1 MKKKQI
7 IGLVV
12 AAALFVGVSAA
23 SVFTNTISKNL
34 LQSSADDIINLGGSY
49 QFNPPSED
57 YIAIVRVEG
66 TIQEQGGSSALEAS
80 SGYQHD
86 STMNYIDELMD
97 DSNNKGILLYVDSP
111 GGTVY
116 ESEELYQKLKEYKE
130 TTKRPIWDYMA
141 HYAASGGYMVSMAS
155 DKIYANSNT
164 TTGSIGVIMSGYD
177 MSGLYKKL
185 GIRYVSITSGKNKDS
200 SKFTDEQIAIYQDQ
214 INEAYEE
221 FVNIVADGRDMSVE
235 DVKKLA
241 DGRTYTA
248 KQAKNN
254 GLIDEIS
261 LYPDMKDA
269 MSKKLGTSTFYEME
283 SDEGL
288 LQSLFSKAE
297 SLVPKS
303 EAQVLTETAKSVESG
318 VPMYYAEQLRESG
331 EVSQTE
337 QLLCQWESGV
347 CRVLGADGG
356 LYDRQCGSI
365 CRPPDRAADI
375 CRYLTGWRR
384 CDNGNGYPVS
394 LFVER
399 YRTVCSE
406 SVVFYCIYLSDRND
420 TWKESDESPGS
431 FKKSGREADTVQCG
445 VPRDGWKI
453 LM

>member
-34 LQSSADDIINLGGSY
+34 LQNSADDIINLGGSY

-269 MSKKLGTSTFYEME
+269 MSKKLGTSAFYEME

-318 VPMYYAEQLRESG
+318 VPMYYAEQLR
-331 EVSQTE
+331 
-337 QLLCQWESGV
+337 
-347 CRVLGADGG
+347 
-356 LYDRQCGSI
+356 
-365 CRPPDRAADI
+365 
-375 CRYLTGWRR
+375 
-384 CDNGNGYPVS
+384 
-394 LFVER
+394 
-399 YRTVCSE
+399 
-406 SVVFYCIYLSDRND
+406 
-420 TWKESDESPGS
+420 
-431 FKKSGREADTVQCG
+431 
-445 VPRDGWKI
+445 
-453 LM
+453 

>member
-34 LQSSADDIINLGGSY
+34 LQNSADDIINLGGSY

-66 TIQEQGGSSALEAS
+66 TIQEQSGSSTLEAS

-221 FVNIVADGRDMSVE
+221 FVNIVADGRDMSVA

-283 SDEGL
+283 SDEGF

-318 VPMYYAEQLRESG
+318 VPMYYAEQLR
-331 EVSQTE
+331 
-337 QLLCQWESGV
+337 
-347 CRVLGADGG
+347 
-356 LYDRQCGSI
+356 
-365 CRPPDRAADI
+365 
-375 CRYLTGWRR
+375 
-384 CDNGNGYPVS
+384 
-394 LFVER
+394 
-399 YRTVCSE
+399 
-406 SVVFYCIYLSDRND
+406 
-420 TWKESDESPGS
+420 
-431 FKKSGREADTVQCG
+431 
-445 VPRDGWKI
+445 
-453 LM
+453 

>member
-7 IGLVV
+7 MGLVV

-34 LQSSADDIINLGGSY
+34 LQNSADDIINLGGSY

-66 TIQEQGGSSALEAS
+66 TIREQSGSSTLEAS

-214 INEAYEE
+214 INEAYEK

-283 SDEGL
+283 SDEGF

-318 VPMYYAEQLRESG
+318 VPMYYAEQLR
-331 EVSQTE
+331 
-337 QLLCQWESGV
+337 
-347 CRVLGADGG
+347 
-356 LYDRQCGSI
+356 
-365 CRPPDRAADI
+365 
-375 CRYLTGWRR
+375 
-384 CDNGNGYPVS
+384 
-394 LFVER
+394 
-399 YRTVCSE
+399 
-406 SVVFYCIYLSDRND
+406 
-420 TWKESDESPGS
+420 
-431 FKKSGREADTVQCG
+431 
-445 VPRDGWKI
+445 
-453 LM
+453 

>member
-34 LQSSADDIINLGGSY
+34 LQNSADDIINLGGSY

-66 TIQEQGGSSALEAS
+66 TIQEQSGSSTL
-80 SGYQHD
+80 
-86 STMNYIDELMD
+86 DELMD

-318 VPMYYAEQLRESG
+318 VPMYYAEQLR
-331 EVSQTE
+331 
-337 QLLCQWESGV
+337 
-347 CRVLGADGG
+347 
-356 LYDRQCGSI
+356 
-365 CRPPDRAADI
+365 
-375 CRYLTGWRR
+375 
-384 CDNGNGYPVS
+384 
-394 LFVER
+394 
-399 YRTVCSE
+399 
-406 SVVFYCIYLSDRND
+406 
-420 TWKESDESPGS
+420 
-431 FKKSGREADTVQCG
+431 
-445 VPRDGWKI
+445 
-453 LM
+453 

>member
-7 IGLVV
+7 AGLVV

-23 SVFTNTISKNL
+23 SVFTNTICKNL
-34 LQSSADDIINLGGSY
+34 LQSSVKDVIDLGGSC
-49 QFNPPSED
+49 QFDPPSED
-57 YIAIVRVEG
+57 YIAIVKVEG
-66 TIQEQGGSSALEAS
+66 TIQEQTQSSALETS

-97 DSNNKGILLYVDSP
+97 DPENKGILLYVDSP

-177 MSGLYKKL
+177 MSGLYEKL

-214 INEAYEE
+214 INEAYDE
-221 FVNIVADGRDMSVE
+221 FVKIVADGRGMSVD

-248 KQAKNN
+248 KQAKQN

-269 MSKKLGTSTFYEME
+269 MSKKLGTFTFYEME
-283 SDEGL
+283 SEEGL

-303 EAQVLTETAKSVESG
+303 EAQVLTETAKSIESG
-318 VPMYYAEQLRESG
+318 VPMYYAEQLR
-331 EVSQTE
+331 
-337 QLLCQWESGV
+337 
-347 CRVLGADGG
+347 
-356 LYDRQCGSI
+356 
-365 CRPPDRAADI
+365 
-375 CRYLTGWRR
+375 
-384 CDNGNGYPVS
+384 
-394 LFVER
+394 
-399 YRTVCSE
+399 
-406 SVVFYCIYLSDRND
+406 
-420 TWKESDESPGS
+420 
-431 FKKSGREADTVQCG
+431 
-445 VPRDGWKI
+445 
-453 LM
+453 

>member
-66 TIQEQGGSSALEAS
+66 TIQEQSGSSILEAS

-214 INEAYEE
+214 INEAYEK

-283 SDEGL
+283 SDEGI

-303 EAQVLTETAKSVESG
+303 EAQVLTETAQSIESG
-318 VPMYYAEQLRESG
+318 VPMYYAEQLR
-331 EVSQTE
+331 
-337 QLLCQWESGV
+337 
-347 CRVLGADGG
+347 
-356 LYDRQCGSI
+356 
-365 CRPPDRAADI
+365 
-375 CRYLTGWRR
+375 
-384 CDNGNGYPVS
+384 
-394 LFVER
+394 
-399 YRTVCSE
+399 
-406 SVVFYCIYLSDRND
+406 
-420 TWKESDESPGS
+420 
-431 FKKSGREADTVQCG
+431 
-445 VPRDGWKI
+445 
-453 LM
+453 

>member
-34 LQSSADDIINLGGSY
+34 LQNSADDIINLGGSY

-66 TIQEQGGSSALEAS
+66 TIQEQSGSSTLEAS

-214 INEAYEE
+214 INEAYEK

-269 MSKKLGTSTFYEME
+269 MSKKLGTSAFYEME

-318 VPMYYAEQLRESG
+318 VPMYYAEQLR
-331 EVSQTE
+331 
-337 QLLCQWESGV
+337 
-347 CRVLGADGG
+347 
-356 LYDRQCGSI
+356 
-365 CRPPDRAADI
+365 
-375 CRYLTGWRR
+375 
-384 CDNGNGYPVS
+384 
-394 LFVER
+394 
-399 YRTVCSE
+399 
-406 SVVFYCIYLSDRND
+406 
-420 TWKESDESPGS
+420 
-431 FKKSGREADTVQCG
+431 
-445 VPRDGWKI
+445 
-453 LM
+453 

>member
-12 AAALFVGVSAA
+12 AATLFVVVSAA

-34 LQSSADDIINLGGSY
+34 LQNSADDIINLGGSY

-66 TIQEQGGSSALEAS
+66 TIQEQSGSSTLEAS

-214 INEAYEE
+214 INEAYEK

-269 MSKKLGTSTFYEME
+269 MSKKFGTSTFYEME

-288 LQSLFSKAE
+288 LQSLFSKTE

-318 VPMYYAEQLRESG
+318 VPMYYAEQLR
-331 EVSQTE
+331 
-337 QLLCQWESGV
+337 
-347 CRVLGADGG
+347 
-356 LYDRQCGSI
+356 
-365 CRPPDRAADI
+365 
-375 CRYLTGWRR
+375 
-384 CDNGNGYPVS
+384 
-394 LFVER
+394 
-399 YRTVCSE
+399 
-406 SVVFYCIYLSDRND
+406 
-420 TWKESDESPGS
+420 
-431 FKKSGREADTVQCG
+431 
-445 VPRDGWKI
+445 
-453 LM
+453 

>member
-66 TIQEQGGSSALEAS
+66 TIQEQSGSSALEAS

-221 FVNIVADGRDMSVE
+221 FVNI
-235 DVKKLA
+235 LA

-318 VPMYYAEQLRESG
+318 VPMYYAEQLR
-331 EVSQTE
+331 
-337 QLLCQWESGV
+337 
-347 CRVLGADGG
+347 
-356 LYDRQCGSI
+356 
-365 CRPPDRAADI
+365 
-375 CRYLTGWRR
+375 
-384 CDNGNGYPVS
+384 
-394 LFVER
+394 
-399 YRTVCSE
+399 
-406 SVVFYCIYLSDRND
+406 
-420 TWKESDESPGS
+420 
-431 FKKSGREADTVQCG
+431 
-445 VPRDGWKI
+445 
-453 LM
+453 